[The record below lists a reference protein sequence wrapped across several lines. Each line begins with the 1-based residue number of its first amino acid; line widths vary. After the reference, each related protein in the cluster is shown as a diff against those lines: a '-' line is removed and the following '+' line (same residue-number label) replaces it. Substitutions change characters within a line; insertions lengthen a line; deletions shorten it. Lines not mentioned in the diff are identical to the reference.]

1 MLSRRTLEPVEPEEE
16 TSAAEEWAR
25 YGMTA
30 GYVSAGGMQV
40 VIGALLGY
48 FAGGF
53 LDRKLGW
60 NGVIA
65 LVLAIVG
72 FVAGL
77 YQMWRTIQA
86 LQKRTERRT
95 QKPK

>member
-1 MLSRRTLEPVEPEEE
+1 MSVDSEPEEEE

-25 YGMTA
+25 YGRTA
-30 GYVSAGGMQV
+30 GYVSAGGIQV
-40 VIGALLGY
+40 VAGSLIGY
-48 FAGGF
+48 FTGGW

-65 LVLAIVG
+65 LALAIVG

-77 YQMWRTIQA
+77 YQMWRTIQM
-86 LQKRTERRT
+86 LQRRGD
-95 QKPK
+95 KKA

>member
-1 MLSRRTLEPVEPEEE
+1 MSVDSEEEE

-25 YGMTA
+25 YVKTA
-30 GYVSAGGMQV
+30 GYVSAGGIQV
-40 VIGALLGY
+40 VGASLIGY
-48 FAGGF
+48 FAGGW

-72 FVAGL
+72 FAAGL
-77 YQMWRTIQA
+77 YQMWRTIQL
-86 LQKRTERRT
+86 LQRRTDKKT
-95 QKPK
+95 QKPQP